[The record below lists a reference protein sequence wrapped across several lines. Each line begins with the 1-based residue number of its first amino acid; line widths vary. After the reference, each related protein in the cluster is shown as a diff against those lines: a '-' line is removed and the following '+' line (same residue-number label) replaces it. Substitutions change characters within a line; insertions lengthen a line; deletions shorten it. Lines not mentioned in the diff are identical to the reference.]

1 LIADFT
7 LLIFDVMNTKLNT
20 RFVFIVA
27 LFAVLLLFQC
37 SKEYGG
43 VGMPVVQTLAPYDI
57 TTNTIRCGGKVEA
70 DNSFPVT
77 AFGLLVSD
85 HDDFRRYDSLSCVM
99 EGDATFV
106 TTLGSLHHNRKL
118 YLKAWAANELGTG
131 YGEVIVYT
139 HAGSGITF
147 NPDLTY
153 DTLTD
158 IDGNSYLT
166 IQIAGKE
173 WMTENL
179 KTTRYND
186 GTPIPYVEANEDW
199 FLLSTPGYSWYMNN
213 EASGRATY
221 GAMYNWFTVATGKLC
236 PVGWH
241 VPDSL
246 EYAQLINHQGGSNIA
261 GTRLKEK
268 GGVHWLYANTATN
281 SSGFTALPGG
291 QRSNAGVYLFQGVIG
306 YLWSSTP
313 DLLRPT
319 QSHFVIM
326 YSTEPVGEASYSTS
340 MQMGLNVR
348 CVRD

>member
-1 LIADFT
+1 MFKRYDI
-7 LLIFDVMNTKLNT
+7 K
-20 RFVFIVA
+20 
-27 LFAVLLLFQC
+27 VLLLVALSAALLLLQC

-43 VGMPVVQTLAPYDI
+43 VGMPVVKTLAPFDI
-57 TTNTIRCGGKVEA
+57 TTNTVRSGGKVEA
-70 DNSFPVT
+70 DNGFPVT
-77 AFGLLVSD
+77 NFGLLVSD
-85 HDDFRRYDSLSCVM
+85 HDDFRRYDSLNCLM
-99 EGDATFV
+99 EADETFV
-106 TTLGSLHHNRKL
+106 ADLAPLKHNRTL

-139 HAGSGITF
+139 HAESGITF

-173 WMTENL
+173 WMAENL
-179 KTTRYND
+179 RTTRFND

-221 GAMYNWFTVATGKLC
+221 GAMYNWFTVATDKLC
-236 PVGWH
+236 PVGWR
-241 VPDSL
+241 VPDSA
-246 EYAQLINHQGGSNIA
+246 EYHGLINHLGGTSVS

-268 GGVHWLYANTATN
+268 GDTHWLYSNAANN

-306 YLWSSTP
+306 YLWTSSP
-313 DLLRPT
+313 DVWHPSR
-319 QSHFVIM
+319 SRFVIM
-326 YSTEPVGEASYSTS
+326 YSTEPVGEASYTTS
-340 MQMGLNVR
+340 KQMGLSVR